1 MKLIAISRADG
12 GVSVMS
18 CNGVVADEVAKWQQS
33 SAVAALSYREIESDF
48 NFSSL
53 DVDPYRDALKDAG
66 VSLSHDMPK
75 AREIHRKK
83 MRDAREPKLAALDV
97 EQLRGRNVEAQ
108 KQALRDVTS
117 DPRIDAATTVEEL
130 KAAWPEI
137 LS

>member
-53 DVDPYRDALKDAG
+53 DVDPYRDALKDDG

-75 AREIHRKK
+75 AREIHRKR